1 MAKNSI
7 SKLHQQ
13 AIDNLQIKDVF
24 LMTSFSEISADYEPK
39 YSSTSDKIGVQ
50 YKHIVDRSAV
60 VSFSTEE
67 EENVI
72 KLFRVYIE
80 LGAKWAYASDDDS
93 ENDNRSSESDDK
105 DSLARI
111 EACFIAE
118 YQLKNE
124 IPQEALEEFALKN
137 ASYHIWPYWRE
148 YLMNHAA
155 RMNLPKAVL
164 PMVQFSVGNGE

>member
-1 MAKNSI
+1 VARNSV
-7 SKLHQQ
+7 SKQHQK
-13 AIDNLQIKDVF
+13 AIDNLQINDIF

-39 YSSTSDKIGVQ
+39 YSSAPDKIGVQ
-50 YKHIVDRSAV
+50 YKHIVDRSAI
-60 VSFSTEE
+60 VSFSSEE

-80 LGAKWAYASDDDS
+80 LGAKWAYASDEETDKNSDS
-93 ENDNRSSESDDK
+93 DSKNK

-111 EACFIAE
+111 EACFVAE

-124 IPQEALEEFALKN
+124 TSQEALEEFALKN

-148 YLMNHAA
+148 YLMSHTA

-164 PMVQFSVGNGE
+164 PMVQFSVGNDD

>member
-1 MAKNSI
+1 MARNSV

-24 LMTSFSEISADYEPK
+24 LMTSFSEISADYEPN

-50 YKHIVDRSAV
+50 YKHIVDRSAI
-60 VSFSTEE
+60 VSFSSEE

-72 KLFRVYIE
+72 KLFRVYVE

-93 ENDNRSSESDDK
+93 ENDSSPDTDNK
-105 DSLARI
+105 GSLARI
-111 EACFIAE
+111 ETCFVAE
-118 YQLKNE
+118 YQLKKE

-148 YLMNHAA
+148 YLMSHAA

-164 PMVQFSVGNGE
+164 PMVQFSVGSDE

>member
-1 MAKNSI
+1 MAKNSV
-7 SKLHQQ
+7 SKQHQK

-39 YSSTSDKIGVQ
+39 YSSTPDKIGVQ
-50 YKHIVDRSAV
+50 YKHIVDRSAI
-60 VSFSTEE
+60 VSFSSEE

-80 LGAKWAYASDDDS
+80 LGAKWAYASDEETENDSSSDS
-93 ENDNRSSESDDK
+93 ENK

-111 EACFIAE
+111 EACFVAE

-124 IPQEALEEFALKN
+124 TPQEALEEFALKN

-148 YLMNHAA
+148 YLMSHAA

-164 PMVQFSVGNGE
+164 PMVQFSVGNGD

>member
-1 MAKNSI
+1 MAKNSV
-7 SKLHQQ
+7 SKKHQQ
-13 AIDNLQIKDVF
+13 AIDNLKIKDVF

-50 YKHIVDRSAV
+50 YKHIVDRSAI
-60 VSFSTEE
+60 VSFSSEE

-80 LGAKWAYASDDDS
+80 LGAKWAYTSDDETENDSNSDS
-93 ENDNRSSESDDK
+93 ENK
-105 DSLARI
+105 DPLARI
-111 EACFIAE
+111 EACFVAE

-124 IPQEALEEFALKN
+124 TSQKALEEFALKN

-164 PMVQFSVGNGE
+164 PMVQFSVGNGD